1 MIKKEQVEKLTL
13 ESLTEEY
20 FVVGISISSGNSIDV
35 VIDGD
40 NGVNIQKCVDVSRHI
55 EQGLNRDEEDFELSV
70 YSAGLGQPFKVYR
83 QYLKNQGKEVE
94 VTVKNEKALK
104 GIIKDVDETGFNL
117 EVKAKE
123 KVEGS
128 NKKTEVVK
136 NYRIA
141 FDSNPDVRNIIS
153 FK

>member
-94 VTVKNEKALK
+94 VTVKMKRRLK
-104 GIIKDVDETGFNL
+104 G
-117 EVKAKE
+117 
-123 KVEGS
+123 
-128 NKKTEVVK
+128 
-136 NYRIA
+136 
-141 FDSNPDVRNIIS
+141 
-153 FK
+153 

>member
-13 ESLTEEY
+13 ECLADEY
-20 FVVGISISSGNSIDV
+20 FIVGISVSQGNSIDV

-55 EQGLNRDEEDFELSV
+55 EQGLNREEDDFELSV

-83 QYLKNQGKEVE
+83 QYLKNQGREVE
-94 VTVKNEKALK
+94 VTVKNEKPLK
-104 GIIKDVDETGFNL
+104 GIIKEVDETGFNL
-117 EVKAKE
+117 EVKTKE

>member
-13 ESLTEEY
+13 ESLSEEY
-20 FVVGISISSGNSIDV
+20 FIVGISISSGNSIDV

-70 YSAGLGQPFKVYR
+70 YSAGLGQPYKVYR

-94 VTVKNEKALK
+94 VTVKNEKTQK

-117 EVKAKE
+117 EVKTKE

-141 FDSNPDVRNIIS
+141 FESNPDVRNIIS